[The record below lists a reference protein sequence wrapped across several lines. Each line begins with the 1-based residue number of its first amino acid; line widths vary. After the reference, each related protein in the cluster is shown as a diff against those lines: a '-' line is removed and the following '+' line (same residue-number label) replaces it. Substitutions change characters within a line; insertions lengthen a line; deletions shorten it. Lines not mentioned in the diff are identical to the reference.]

1 MIATVH
7 LVDRGV
13 RSTLRSLGLAPQRD
27 ETPGL
32 REARTVIAAPLGG
45 RVPAPQFGRLG
56 LVAFWEDDA
65 AVDAFLAGDHQL
77 VERLAGGWSARLDPL
92 RAVSVADGHFPGV
105 PTDLPDGPDDGRS
118 DGPVVVLTIGHL
130 RRRRTIPFLRAS
142 NRAERQ
148 VVGSPGLLWAT
159 GLANVGQSVV
169 ATLSLWASSGPPHAY
184 ATSTDGHTRAMRED
198 RQRSFHHAGSFVR
211 LRPYAVT
218 GSLDGRNPLP
228 DAVFEPAG
236 LS

>member
-13 RSTLRSLGLAPQRD
+13 RSMLRSLGLAPQ
-27 ETPGL
+27 PGEVSGL
-32 REARTVIAAPLGG
+32 WEARTLIAAPLGG
-45 RVPAPQFGRLG
+45 RPPVPQFGRLG
-56 LVAFWEDDA
+56 LVAFWEEDA
-65 AVDAFLAGDHQL
+65 AADAFLAGDHPL

-92 RAVSVADGHFPGV
+92 RAVPEAGGHFPGV
-105 PTDLPDGPDDGRS
+105 PTDLPSGPDDGQS
-118 DGPVVVLTIGHL
+118 DEPVVVLTIGHL

-148 VVGSPGLLWAT
+148 VVGSPGLLWGT

-169 ATLSLWASSGPPHAY
+169 ATLSLWASSVEPHAY

-211 LRPYAVT
+211 FRPYVVT
-218 GSLDGRNPLP
+218 GSLAGRNPLP
-228 DAVFEPAG
+228 DRVFEPADV
-236 LS
+236 S